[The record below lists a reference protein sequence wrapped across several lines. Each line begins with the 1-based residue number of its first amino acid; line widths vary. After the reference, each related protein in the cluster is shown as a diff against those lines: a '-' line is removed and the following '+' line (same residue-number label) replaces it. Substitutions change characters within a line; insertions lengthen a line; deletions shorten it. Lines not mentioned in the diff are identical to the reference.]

1 MLLYWLGKVPEL
13 PEVETIRTE
22 LLPRITGQRFTR
34 LTLLDRKLLRWPSAE
49 ELQQIVGQ
57 RVESLERRGK
67 YLIFHLSSGRSLI
80 MHLRMTGALL
90 LNPEGIDRYSRAVF
104 HFSNGAH
111 LVFSDRRR
119 LGVIWMVEDA
129 GVIIGKLG
137 IEPLASSFTPGILAK
152 LLREHRIPVKAA
164 LIDQNI
170 IAGIGN
176 MYSDEILFT
185 ARIHPLRMTDT
196 LSVEEVQIL
205 YHSIR
210 HVLSSAI
217 NSKGASVD
225 TYIRPEGQPGRA
237 QFDFRVA
244 HRRGQPCPVCQTPVQ
259 RIVVRNRG
267 TYFCPGC
274 QPYN

>member
-34 LTLLDRKLLRWPSAE
+34 LTLLDRKLLRRPSAE

-90 LNPEGIDRYSRAVF
+90 LNPERIDRYARAVF
-104 HFSNGAH
+104 HFSNGAQ

-137 IEPLASSFTPGILAK
+137 TEPLASGFTPGILAK
-152 LLREHRIPVKAA
+152 LLREHHVPVKAA

-176 MYSDEILFT
+176 MYADEILFA
-185 ARIHPLRMTDT
+185 ARVHPLRMTDT
-196 LSVEEVQIL
+196 LSVEEVRIL